1 MDWRSEQWQAELIL
15 PPPLGTLFLNPSS
28 GAKLGQTEHDALQ
41 AAAEGE
47 GLEVVQLGPGID
59 CRKIIR
65 ARLDQGVKLFVACG
79 GDGTI
84 NSVLQDLVEGDAV
97 LGVIPVGTYNHF
109 AKDAGI
115 PLDWREALEVA
126 VRGETRQ
133 VDLARA
139 NDRYFVNNLSIG
151 LYPELVA
158 RREERGRDYPRWKAR
173 LYALFS
179 TLQKYPHVTLE
190 VESETRHAVVRTHVF
205 MISNNT
211 YDLSRAGI
219 EAPRETLDAGT
230 LTVYWL
236 PRISR
241 WALMKFA
248 ARYLAG
254 RVEETPGFESF
265 QTRSLRVDGRHASL
279 RAGVD
284 GELARL
290 TTPLAIAILPGA
302 LSVRVPR
309 SDDSYKNSK

>member
-1 MDWRSEQWQAELIL
+1 MPSR
-15 PPPLGTLFLNPSS
+15 LGTLFLNPSS
-28 GAKLGQTEHDALQ
+28 GAKLGQAEHDALKS
-41 AAAEGE
+41 AAEGE
-47 GLEVVQLGPGID
+47 GLEVVQMGPGVD
-59 CRKIIR
+59 CQKIIGE
-65 ARLDQGVKLFVACG
+65 RLKAGLKLFVACG

-84 NSVLQDLVEGDAV
+84 NTVLQQLVDSDAI

-109 AKDAGI
+109 AKDVGI
-115 PLDWREALEVA
+115 PLAWREALEVA
-126 VRGETRQ
+126 VRGEIRE
-133 VDLARA
+133 VDVARA
-139 NDRYFVNNLSIG
+139 NERYFVNNLSIG

-173 LYALFS
+173 LHALYT
-179 TLQKYPHVTLE
+179 TLQKYPHVTLD
-190 VESETRHAVVRTHVF
+190 VESEARRAVVRTHVF

-219 EAPRETLDAGT
+219 EAPRETLEAGV
-230 LTVYWL
+230 LSVYWL

-254 RVEETPGFESF
+254 RVKQTPGFDSF
-265 QTRSLRVDGRHASL
+265 QTRKLRVDSGHASL
-279 RAGVD
+279 RAGID

-290 TTPLAIAILPGA
+290 TTPLSISILPRS

-309 SDDSYKNSK
+309 SDSSDGTAK